1 MFIIFLSIFL
11 SVFIVLIMLFAL
23 KMVEMVQAS
32 SSDDFPTAQ
41 EMIERQTKTPYQN
54 SREDIQPSTVS
65 LHHDSHSREEFGQQA
80 RCTSQHSRED
90 IEQPIKISNHDSR
103 EEIGPQAPGARH
115 DSQSESTALVHFI
128 TPAKRTRLFYL
139 SILRSFLSGLPSS
152 TWELW
157 IKFDVPSRFTD
168 EDPAWISSKL
178 SHVSLEHQHLE
189 ETVDGDRVCVASLVI
204 SLGGAASPPPVVDS
218 TAHSFS
224 DSSLGSIF
232 DSPFNPYPT
241 INSRTDSSINL
252 SVGSS
257 ANSADL
263 PREVEHLT
271 TWTFRLLPEY
281 RSEAIFV
288 PIALYS
294 DTEQRFVPFR
304 DDESSSL
311 PSPRSNA
318 AAIIQLS
325 ASPVRGVIRSP
336 FSHIPIELLS
346 IIFAFLEVGD
356 SLLGHYTGST
366 LSDVCKLWREAAAPY
381 GNEPGSVK
389 EKYDRVQ
396 LNPGAGRLWNTLWLQ
411 GRSNVEMVKVEIVKV
426 EMVKTV
432 IDASPHVTRVYLD
445 ACWDSEEAKTV
456 LHAISGLRGLVEVT
470 FGSEG
475 RRKWKKDEV
484 ENFIHRM
491 RGTLRH
497 LTAYKVED
505 SASSPS
511 ARSYR
516 LSIISWLGI
525 PSTSNVPNS

>member
-80 RCTSQHSRED
+80 PRTSQHSRED
-90 IEQPIKISNHDSR
+90 IEQPIKTSNHDSR

-139 SILRSFLSGLPSS
+139 SVLRSFLSGLPSS

-241 INSRTDSSINL
+241 INSHTDSSINL

-263 PREVEHLT
+263 PREVEQLT

-281 RSEAIFV
+281 
-288 PIALYS
+288 
-294 DTEQRFVPFR
+294 
-304 DDESSSL
+304 
-311 PSPRSNA
+311 
-318 AAIIQLS
+318 
-325 ASPVRGVIRSP
+325 
-336 FSHIPIELLS
+336 
-346 IIFAFLEVGD
+346 
-356 SLLGHYTGST
+356 
-366 LSDVCKLWREAAAPY
+366 
-381 GNEPGSVK
+381 
-389 EKYDRVQ
+389 
-396 LNPGAGRLWNTLWLQ
+396 
-411 GRSNVEMVKVEIVKV
+411 
-426 EMVKTV
+426 
-432 IDASPHVTRVYLD
+432 
-445 ACWDSEEAKTV
+445 
-456 LHAISGLRGLVEVT
+456 
-470 FGSEG
+470 
-475 RRKWKKDEV
+475 
-484 ENFIHRM
+484 
-491 RGTLRH
+491 
-497 LTAYKVED
+497 
-505 SASSPS
+505 
-511 ARSYR
+511 
-516 LSIISWLGI
+516 
-525 PSTSNVPNS
+525 